1 MGEFEH
7 KDKNGVRH
15 QLGDVFRDPPS
26 LLHRLIQ
33 RKVVAFR
40 VTDSFFTLN
49 FDDGQELAFNGSGLG
64 ENGLIQLSSD
74 PTDGWV
80 DF

>member
-1 MGEFEH
+1 MGNLEH

-26 LLHRLIQ
+26 LLPQLIQ

-40 VTDSFFTLN
+40 VTNDFLALS
-49 FDDGQELAFNGSGLG
+49 FDDGQELIFDGTGLG
-64 ENGLIQLSSD
+64 ENGLIQFAADLKG
-74 PTDGWV
+74 GWV
-80 DF
+80 VF